1 MLDGLRRPQETPIGL
16 TLARTAKTVGRAF
29 DDSLAASGGSLPIW
43 LILIS
48 LKTHDFANQRELA
61 KAVGIQDATLT
72 HHLNAMEKDGLIT
85 RRRDP
90 ENRRIHQVEMT
101 PAGET
106 VFRRL
111 ATAAQAHDRRLRA
124 AFDEHELTTLVGL
137 LHRLEDSVGS
147 AATPVK
153 PR

>member
-1 MLDGLRRPQETPIGL
+1 MLDYLRPKGTPVGL
-16 TLARTAKTVGRAF
+16 TLARAAKAVSRAF
-29 DDSLAASGGSLPIW
+29 DETLAASGGSLPSW

-48 LKTHDFANQRELA
+48 LKSHDFANQRELA

-72 HHLNAMEKDGLIT
+72 HHLNAMERDGLIT

-90 ENRRIHQVEMT
+90 ENRRIHQVEIT
-101 PAGET
+101 PAGEA

-111 ATAAQAHDRRLRA
+111 ATAAQAHDRRLRRGLR
-124 AFDEHELTTLVGL
+124 DEELATLADL
-137 LHRLEDSVGS
+137 LHRLERNVGS
-147 AATPVK
+147 DTTGAE